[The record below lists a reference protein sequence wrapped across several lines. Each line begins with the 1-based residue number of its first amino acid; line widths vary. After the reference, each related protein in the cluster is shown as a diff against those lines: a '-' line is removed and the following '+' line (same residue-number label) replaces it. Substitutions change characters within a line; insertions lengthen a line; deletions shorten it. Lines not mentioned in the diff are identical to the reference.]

1 MEVTGELSLNIKQED
16 TDPKPVE
23 CTLLLSPF
31 GEDDAMLPQ
40 KKYVLSQ
47 DDEDKAILSQD
58 GEDNG
63 LQSCDSEDSVS
74 FSENSEEEYDD
85 LPLLSDDE
93 YVSQPPENSVDFFQM
108 ELDAEHTEKEQVHK
122 TNKHNSFWKFPL
134 CRIEMLPNL

>member
-1 MEVTGELSLNIKQED
+1 MYGGNRWTLFEYKAGRHGSKTSRVHSATVTIWWGW
-16 TDPKPVE
+16 
-23 CTLLLSPF
+23 C
-31 GEDDAMLPQ
+31 DAST

-108 ELDAEHTEKEQVHK
+108 ELDAEHTEKEQVH
-122 TNKHNSFWKFPL
+122 TNKQT
-134 CRIEMLPNL
+134 